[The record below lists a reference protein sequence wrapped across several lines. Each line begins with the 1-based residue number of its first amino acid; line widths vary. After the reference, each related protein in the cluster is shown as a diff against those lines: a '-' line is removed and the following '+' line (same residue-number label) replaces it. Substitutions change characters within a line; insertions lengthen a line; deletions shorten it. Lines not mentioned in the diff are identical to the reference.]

1 MKTLE
6 NRNHPY
12 ILLACL
18 FFAIMLAIS
27 YQNKIKKL
35 ASASDFENERNPIE
49 KVVEITTHQIVLNSD
64 FYQSLNPFKR
74 RHFKSFQAG
83 FWSFL

>member
-1 MKTLE
+1 MKTLQ

-18 FFAIMLAIS
+18 FFAIILTLS
-27 YQNKIKKL
+27 YQMRIKKL
-35 ASASDFENERNPIE
+35 ASVHAIENEKNPIE

-64 FYQSLNPFKR
+64 FYQNLNPFKR
-74 RHFKSFQAG
+74 RHYKMFHAG